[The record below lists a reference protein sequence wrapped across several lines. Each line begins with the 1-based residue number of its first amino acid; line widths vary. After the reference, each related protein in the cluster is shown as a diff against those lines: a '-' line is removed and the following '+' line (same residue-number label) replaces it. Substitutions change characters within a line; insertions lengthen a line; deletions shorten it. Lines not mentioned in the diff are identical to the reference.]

1 MLRKCMLVTLG
12 FLLLNTGAPAEE
24 PQGKG
29 EKKNRFE
36 DIHADQMELKMS
48 AEEGAG
54 SDVALKGK
62 VKIIATQF
70 RLKAD
75 YAEGQQNPDGE
86 FVMGHALGN
95 VRIFTPDTMLH
106 GDRLDYDAKTGKA
119 ILTSEN
125 DRPRAWKAGK
135 IIRATR
141 IIYDLKA
148 AETGGDRE
156 RVLFE
161 GNASVSD
168 GPMPAEHA
176 EEFPKLAK
184 ETN

>member
-1 MLRKCMLVTLG
+1 MLVSLG
-12 FLLLNTGAPAEE
+12 FLLLDTATPAGDAPAEE
-24 PQGKG
+24 GKG
-29 EKKNRFE
+29 NRVK
-36 DIHADQMELKMS
+36 DIRADQMEFKTK
-48 AEEGAG
+48 EEGK
-54 SDVALKGK
+54 DFILKGK
-62 VKIIATQF
+62 VKIVATQF

-75 YAEGQQNPDGE
+75 YAEVHQNLSGELVLGQ
-86 FVMGHALGN
+86 ARGN
-95 VRIFTPDTMLH
+95 VRIFTPDTMLQ
-106 GDRLDYDAKTGKA
+106 GDRLDYEEKTGKA
-119 ILTSEN
+119 ILTNEK

-148 AETGGDRE
+148 AEKGGERE

-168 GPMPAEHA
+168 GPMPDEHA